1 MMKKISMTLLLSI
14 ICTAQASELASESD
28 SWRQFDKDNNSE
40 LSFEEFSSL
49 RIAQYTVLDRNGD
62 GKWTRK
68 EFVKRTPNMRKGRI
82 ESLRGKFNRWDK
94 DEDGY
99 LDTTE
104 ASKGIIGNFR
114 WLDKNKDKSLPIDEF
129 PKHF

>member
-1 MMKKISMTLLLSI
+1 MMKKISITLLLSI

-104 ASKGIIGNFR
+104 ASKGIKGNFR